1 MHRNF
6 FLIVVFLSLFS
17 CMGTEDRLEWALTL
31 AGENR
36 TELEK
41 VLQYYKDDSLK
52 YKAACFLIENMP
64 YHYGY
69 EDARLDSVKAILATA
84 PLGDGYIPDSERK
97 RKWKSFNY
105 KSLPILQ
112 DVQRMTAAL
121 LIENIDV
128 AFETWNRV
136 SWAKYYSFDDF
147 CEWILPYRVGD
158 EPLESWRKAY
168 YDHYHPILDSLYQ
181 GENILEAADAL
192 NKFLKYETPFSPNSD
207 FDLPHLGAKYLL
219 KYRLG
224 TCKETTDHTVY
235 IFRSLGFPV
244 GIDEYLYS
252 PSNQNSHVWN
262 ILKNTDGKPLSFW
275 YMDSRDLAV
284 GMTDGRKKGKVY
296 RMQYGIQEEKYQGVY
311 KDNSTPSVVRNPL
324 LKDVTEEY
332 FGSNEY
338 PVRID
343 GKVKSKFVAL
353 GIFTPFGYV
362 PVDVALRDGDQAIVR
377 NIEPGVIYQ
386 PLCNEKG
393 LFQPCGYPFMIK
405 DDTVRTF
412 VPDMDKNVSLSIKR
426 KYPLQN
432 HILEYMS
439 WMTGSKIEGSNDIN
453 FRNKEI
459 LYCIADTPRV
469 NVNFYP
475 SNPSRPYRYVRFVP
489 RDGWRAEVA
498 ELAFY
503 ENIHDDVAISSKAI
517 LGCPPVDGNPA
528 HAMDKANDG
537 DWLTF
542 FFSEEA
548 NGTVTFDL
556 QNPAWIRKI
565 LFVPRN
571 DDNFITPGNSYELFY
586 QDGVMGWRSLGKQIA
601 TTYELIH
608 TNIPEGALFWLR
620 NLTRGKEEQIFY
632 IEEGK
637 QRFVGYE

>member
-6 FLIVVFLSLFS
+6 FLIVVALFLFS
-17 CMGTEDRLEWALTL
+17 CMDTQDRLERALTL

-52 YKAACFLIENMP
+52 YKAASFLIENMP

-69 EDARLDSVKAILATA
+69 EDARLDSVKAVLATA

-136 SWAKYYSFDDF
+136 PWAKYYSFDDF

-192 NKFLKYETPFSPNSD
+192 NKYLKYETPFSPNSD

-296 RMQYGIQEEKYQGVY
+296 RMQYGAQEEKYQGVY
-311 KDNSTPSVVRNPL
+311 KDNNTPPVVRNPL

-338 PVRID
+338 PVGID
-343 GKVKSKFVAL
+343 GKGKGRFVAL

-362 PVDVALRDGDQAIVR
+362 PVDVALRDGDRAIVR
-377 NIEPGVIYQ
+377 NIEPEVIYQ

-503 ENIHDDVAISSKAI
+503 ENLHDDVAISSKAI
-517 LGCPPVDGNPA
+517 LSCPPVDGNPA

-556 QNPAWIRKI
+556 QNPTWIRKI

-586 QDGVMGWRSLGKQIA
+586 QDGVMGWKSLGKQTA
-601 TTYELIH
+601 TTYELIY
-608 TNIPEGALFWLR
+608 TNIPDGALLWLR
-620 NLTRGKEEQIFY
+620 NLTRGKEEQVFY

>member
-17 CMGTEDRLEWALTL
+17 CMGTVDRLEWALTL

-69 EDARLDSVKAILATA
+69 EDARLDSVKAVLATA

-353 GIFTPFGYV
+353 GIFTPFAYV
-362 PVDVALRDGDQAIVR
+362 PVDVALLDGDQAIVR

-556 QNPAWIRKI
+556 QNPTWIRKI

-586 QDGVMGWRSLGKQIA
+586 QDGVMGWKSLGKQTA
-601 TTYELIH
+601 TTYELIY
-608 TNIPEGALFWLR
+608 TNIPDGALLWLR
-620 NLTRGKEEQIFY
+620 NLTRGKEEQVFY

>member
-17 CMGTEDRLEWALTL
+17 CMGTVDRLEWALTL

-343 GKVKSKFVAL
+343 GKVKRKFGAL

-475 SNPSRPYRYVRFVP
+475 SHPSRPYRYVRFVP

-556 QNPAWIRKI
+556 QNPTWIRKI

-608 TNIPEGALFWLR
+608 TNIPEGALLWLR

>member
-6 FLIVVFLSLFS
+6 FLIVVVLSLFS
-17 CMGTEDRLEWALTL
+17 CMGTVDRLEWALTL

-69 EDARLDSVKAILATA
+69 EDARLDSVKAVLATA
-84 PLGDGYIPDSERK
+84 PLRDGYIPDSERK

-105 KSLPILQ
+105 KSLSILQ

-136 SWAKYYSFDDF
+136 PWAKYYSFDDF

-262 ILKNTDGKPLSFW
+262 ILKNTDGKTLSFW

-459 LYCIADTPRV
+459 LYCITDTPRV

-475 SNPSRPYRYVRFVP
+475 SHPSRPYRYVRFVP

-503 ENIHDDVAISSKAI
+503 ENIHDDVAVSSKAI
-517 LGCPPVDGNPA
+517 LGYPPVDGNPA

-556 QNPAWIRKI
+556 QNPTWIRKI

-601 TTYELIH
+601 TTYELIY
-608 TNIPEGALFWLR
+608 TNIPDGALLWLR
-620 NLTRGKEEQIFY
+620 NLTRGKEEQVFY

>member
-17 CMGTEDRLEWALTL
+17 CMGTVDRLEWALTL

-343 GKVKSKFVAL
+343 GKVKSKFVDL

-556 QNPAWIRKI
+556 QNPTWIRKI

-586 QDGVMGWRSLGKQIA
+586 QDGVMGWKSLGKQTA
-601 TTYELIH
+601 TTYELIY
-608 TNIPEGALFWLR
+608 TNIPDGALLWLR
-620 NLTRGKEEQIFY
+620 NLTRGKEEQVFY

>member
-6 FLIVVFLSLFS
+6 FLIVVVLFLCS
-17 CMGTEDRLEWALTL
+17 CMGTEDRLERALTL

-41 VLQYYKDDSLK
+41 VLKYYKGDSLK

-69 EDARLDSVKAILATA
+69 EDARLDSVKAVLATA

-105 KSLPILQ
+105 KSLPMLQ

-121 LIENIDV
+121 LIENIDN
-128 AFETWNRV
+128 AFEAWNKV

-262 ILKNTDGKPLSFW
+262 VLKNTDGRTLSFW

-296 RMQYGIQEEKYQGVY
+296 RMQYGVQEEKYPGVY
-311 KDNSTPSVVRNPL
+311 KDKSIPPVVRNPL
-324 LKDVTEEY
+324 WKDVTEEY

-338 PVRID
+338 SVRID
-343 GKVKSKFVAL
+343 RMIEGRYVAL

-362 PVDVALRDGDQAIVR
+362 PVDVALRNGDRAIVR
-377 NIEPGVIYQ
+377 NIEPEVIYQ
-386 PLCNEKG
+386 PLCNKEG
-393 LFQPCGYPFMIK
+393 LFQPCGYPFMVK

-412 VPDMDKNVSLSIKR
+412 VPIMNKEISLFLKR

-439 WMTGSKIEGSNDIN
+439 WMTGSKIEGSNDVK

-459 LYCIADTPRV
+459 LYCITDTPRV

-475 SNPSRPYRYVRFVP
+475 SCPSRPYRYVRFVP

-503 ENIHDDVAISSKAI
+503 EHALDETPISSKAI
-517 LGCPPVDGNPA
+517 SGCPPVDGDPA

-556 QNPAWIRKI
+556 QNPTWIRKI

-571 DDNFITPGNSYELFY
+571 DDNFITPGNNYELFY
-586 QDGVMGWRSLGKQIA
+586 QDGVMGWKSLGKQTA
-601 TTYELIH
+601 TTNELIYRH
-608 TNIPEGALFWLR
+608 VPDGALLWLR
-620 NLTRGKEEQIFY
+620 NLTRGKEEQVFY
-632 IEEGK
+632 MEEGE

>member
-6 FLIVVFLSLFS
+6 FLIVVALFLFS
-17 CMGTEDRLEWALTL
+17 CMDTQDRLERALTL

-41 VLQYYKDDSLK
+41 VLKYYKDDSLK

-69 EDARLDSVKAILATA
+69 EDARLDSVKAVLATA

-105 KSLPILQ
+105 KSLPMLQ

-136 SWAKYYSFDDF
+136 PWAKYYSFDDF

-192 NKFLKYETPFSPNSD
+192 NKYLKYETPFSPNSD

-296 RMQYGIQEEKYQGVY
+296 RMQYGVQEEKYQGVY
-311 KDNSTPSVVRNPL
+311 KDNNTPPVVRNPL

-338 PVRID
+338 PVGID
-343 GKVKSKFVAL
+343 GKGKGRFVAL

-377 NIEPGVIYQ
+377 NIEPEVIYQ

-556 QNPAWIRKI
+556 QNPTWIRKI

-608 TNIPEGALFWLR
+608 TNIPEGALLWLR